1 MLQFLRADYSD
12 ILMISESKFDGTFP
26 SSQFQI
32 YSFRTP
38 YRLDRNDTGVGIL
51 LFVRENLITKL
62 LSRLSFPHDI
72 EILFIELNLRK
83 KKSQICW
90 CYNPHKDLINYHLQK
105 LAKGIQ
111 IYYNN
116 YNGILIMGDFNA

>member
-51 LFVRENLITKL
+51 FVRENLITKL

-72 EILFIELNLRK
+72 EIFIELNLRK

>member
-62 LSRLSFPHDI
+62 LSRLS
-72 EILFIELNLRK
+72 LNLRK